1 LFEHKVPEVATPWCI
16 YGEAPETAVH
26 LVLDCRNLAEPRQ
39 ELRRTMALRAMCTY
53 RDFTAATS
61 KKKSVY
67 KLVRWLLATGHFP
80 EFRLAERYRAEAAQG
95 VEALVAE
102 ADRRANAA
110 YYQRL
115 ADDAPPS

>member
-1 LFEHKVPEVATPWCI
+1 M
-16 YGEAPETAVH
+16 AP
-26 LVLDCRNLAEPRQ
+26 
-39 ELRRTMALRAMCTY
+39 RAMCIY
-53 RDFTAATS
+53 CDFTAATS
-61 KKKSVY
+61 KKKSTY
-67 KLVRWLLATGHFP
+67 KLVRWLLATGRFP

-102 ADRRANAA
+102 ADRRANVA